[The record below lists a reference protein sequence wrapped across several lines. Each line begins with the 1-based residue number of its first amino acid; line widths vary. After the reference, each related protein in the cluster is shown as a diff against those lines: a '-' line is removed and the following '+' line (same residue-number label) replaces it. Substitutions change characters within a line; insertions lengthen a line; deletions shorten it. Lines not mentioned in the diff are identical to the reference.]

1 MNPLRWT
8 AFGCAARCK
17 GWIGLARRKCHWLT
31 LVGALK
37 LCGFISNCGL
47 NKINIEVMT
56 SLAADIHR
64 RRVELAYTDAVAV
77 AHFSRLLA
85 MVEEAEH
92 GFFRERGIPILSA
105 DSAWPVVNAEVD
117 FCGACRFG
125 EEIEIRLGDFQ
136 PGKSSLAY
144 AFDGAIAG
152 MKVFSGKITKCLIS
166 PATGRSME
174 ISERLKGRF
183 NHGGHEEHGGDM
195 VF

>member
-1 MNPLRWT
+1 
-8 AFGCAARCK
+8 
-17 GWIGLARRKCHWLT
+17 
-31 LVGALK
+31 
-37 LCGFISNCGL
+37 
-47 NKINIEVMT
+47 MT

-85 MVEEAEH
+85 IVDEAEH
-92 GFFRERGIPILSA
+92 GFFREREIPIFTA
-105 DSAWPVVNAEVD
+105 DSAWPVVKTDVD

-136 PGKSSLAY
+136 PGKSLLAY
-144 AFDGAIAG
+144 AFDRAIAG

-174 ISERLKGRF
+174 ISERFKGRF
-183 NHGGHEEHGGDM
+183 NHGHEEHGGDM